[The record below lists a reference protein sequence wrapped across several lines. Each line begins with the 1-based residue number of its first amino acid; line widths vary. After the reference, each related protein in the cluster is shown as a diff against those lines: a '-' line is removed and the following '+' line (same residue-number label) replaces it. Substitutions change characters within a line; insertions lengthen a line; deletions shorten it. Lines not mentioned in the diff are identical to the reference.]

1 MYALLWQSFYL
12 HTGLKDTTMLKMTHE
27 SLLLWEA
34 QTELNDYEYENT
46 TSPGILH
53 KNIVVREN
61 STDSSTSLLSDV
73 PCIPSL
79 FPFHHL
85 NNHESR
91 KNCSRTYHPE
101 SQLKN
106 SSRKHSVLLLLTS
119 HFGKNSRARWSIL
132 DKSTNSENLQL
143 FIASI

>member
-1 MYALLWQSFYL
+1 
-12 HTGLKDTTMLKMTHE
+12 MLKMTHE
-27 SLLLWEA
+27 ILLLWEA
-34 QTELNDYEYENT
+34 QTKLNEYENT

-73 PCIPSL
+73 PCIQSL

-91 KNCSRTYHPE
+91 NNCSRTYHPE

-106 SSRKHSVLLLLTS
+106 TVPESTQSSCCLHHTLEKTLELGEASWISLLTQKICNYS
-119 HFGKNSRARWSIL
+119 FLVFRNVIYFYIL
-132 DKSTNSENLQL
+132 TLCPMNLL
-143 FIASI
+143 N